1 MSVVFAEHHVNFE
14 LRIINYELPL
24 VYVQENP
31 NTLQRYCFFVR
42 FARGVLNL
50 WAITIDRKDKGD
62 VISYALSARNL
73 IKSNLLRYKSR
84 FY

>member
-14 LRIINYELPL
+14 LRIMNYELPL
-24 VYVQENP
+24 VYVLENL

-73 IKSNLLRYKSR
+73 IKSNLLRYKPR